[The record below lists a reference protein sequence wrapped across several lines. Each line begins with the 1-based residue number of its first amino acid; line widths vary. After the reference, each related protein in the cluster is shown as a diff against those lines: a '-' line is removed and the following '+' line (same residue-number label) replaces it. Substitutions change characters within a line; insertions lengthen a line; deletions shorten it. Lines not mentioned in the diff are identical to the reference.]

1 MNNLINKMSEN
12 EFITYVIC
20 TIADYAK
27 ANGYDENETM
37 ETMGENLISI
47 SKVADFSE
55 WKG

>member
-1 MNNLINKMSEN
+1 MSEN
-12 EFITYVIC
+12 EFITYIIC

-37 ETMGENLISI
+37 ETMGGNLISI

>member
-12 EFITYVIC
+12 EFITYIIC

-37 ETMGENLISI
+37 ETMGGNLISI